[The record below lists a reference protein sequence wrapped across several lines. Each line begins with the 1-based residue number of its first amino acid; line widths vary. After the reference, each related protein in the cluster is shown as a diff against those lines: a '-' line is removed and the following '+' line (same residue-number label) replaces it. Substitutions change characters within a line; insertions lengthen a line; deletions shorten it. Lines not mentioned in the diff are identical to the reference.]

1 MLVKAPDS
9 AWLGNSFNLHRF
21 IGSIGVD
28 FGTENIRVYIPGRGI
43 VLREPSVV
51 AINIVD
57 KSVLAIGE
65 SAKEMYGRAPSSIL
79 AIRPIVDG
87 AIADY
92 THASK
97 MFQYII
103 HKVLGINRFLKPKVV
118 IAMPSCSTSV
128 QRRAMRQA
136 ALAAGAKAAI
146 LVETAK
152 AAALGG
158 ALPIAVAGGN
168 FVLDLG
174 AGVCDAAIVSC
185 NAVVVGK
192 AIGASGQKLDEAIAR
207 HIRNLRGILISS
219 ETAEEIKRAIGGAA
233 PRPRETRR
241 ETRGLS
247 CGSGQAETIEV
258 RSDEIRSAMSPLIN
272 MITRGITTI
281 LESTPPELA
290 SDVISRGVL
299 LTGGLSALRDLDIA
313 ITAATGLPA
322 RIADNAA
329 DAVVIGIGR
338 MLEQGYDLREDF
350 AAVRE
355 SALA

>member
-1 MLVKAPDS
+1 M
-9 AWLGNSFNLHRF
+9 NFHRF

-28 FGTENIRVYIPGRGI
+28 FGTENIRVYIPGKGI

-51 AINIVD
+51 AVNTAD
-57 KSVLAIGE
+57 KSVVAIGE
-65 SAKEMYGRAPSSIL
+65 SAKEMSGRAPSSVRS
-79 AIRPIVDG
+79 IRPIVDG

-92 THASK
+92 THASR
-97 MFQYII
+97 MLQYIF

-118 IAMPSCSTSV
+118 IAMPSSSTSV

-136 ALAAGAKAAI
+136 ALSAGAKTVI

-185 NAVVVGK
+185 NAVVIGK
-192 AIGASGQKLDEAIAR
+192 AIDASGQKLDEAIAR
-207 HIRNLRGILISS
+207 HVRNQRGIFISN
-219 ETAEEIKRAIGGAA
+219 ETAEDIKRTIGGAV
-233 PRPRETRR
+233 PRPREIRR
-241 ETRGLS
+241 EAQGLG

-258 RSDEIRSAMSPLIN
+258 RSDEIRSAISPVIN
-272 MITRGITTI
+272 MITRGITSI
-281 LESTPPELA
+281 LEGSPPELA
-290 SDVISRGVL
+290 SDVMSRGIL
-299 LTGGLSALRDLDIA
+299 MTGGLSALRDLDIA

-322 RIADNAA
+322 RRADNAA
-329 DAVVIGIGR
+329 DAVALGIGR

-355 SALA
+355 SAFA